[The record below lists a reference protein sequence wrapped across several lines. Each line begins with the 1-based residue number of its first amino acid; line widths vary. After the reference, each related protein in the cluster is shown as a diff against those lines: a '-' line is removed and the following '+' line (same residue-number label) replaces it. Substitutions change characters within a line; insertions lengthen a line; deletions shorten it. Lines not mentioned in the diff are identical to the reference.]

1 MARNTGIHCLETS
14 LIFLTEDVVV
24 IVDNVEMNKLP
35 RSWLTFQNTCTTA
48 QALDTDTFE
57 SINVEVNNALGMVVS
72 FKVSTKMAPKGR
84 RHMQTK
90 NRET

>member
-57 SINVEVNNALGMVVS
+57 SINGCQFQSVNQDGAQ
-72 FKVSTKMAPKGR
+72 R
-84 RHMQTK
+84 QTSYANK
-90 NRET
+90 E